1 MKFKRAEVGS
11 QIDFSQVGLGNFIS
25 TQIRLMSNNPAIY
38 LDTQND
44 KANDVFLQAFY
55 LTDTVNLLS

>member
-11 QIDFSQVGLGNFIS
+11 QIDFSQVVLGNFIS